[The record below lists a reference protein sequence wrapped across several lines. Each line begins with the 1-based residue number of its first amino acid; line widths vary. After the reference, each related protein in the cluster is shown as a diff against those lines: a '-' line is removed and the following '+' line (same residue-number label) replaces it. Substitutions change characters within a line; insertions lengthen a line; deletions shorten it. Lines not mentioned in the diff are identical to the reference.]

1 MDPTE
6 AELTR
11 INSLEEAMNWS
22 GVEAELQQALMEAL
36 GQPARVRE
44 ITLIPRPAWDQAIEK
59 LEIPAT
65 ELAAGA
71 RKPTPV
77 ELARVESLRRVC
89 NIRVGRDAS
98 DLGVGWLPTPA
109 VPGPPFPPIGGTPAP
124 AGQARKIKL
133 SAVLDPTLD
142 AEIIPLGE
150 TEVAAMYDQYRT
162 KFGDH
167 PSADT
172 DVSRDQLAA
181 VYQVVA
187 VGACP
192 FADFSIWGPFGQRL
206 LRKQTFQAFH
216 LNPVTGDWQRREQ
229 PGPASFHQWY
239 QSWKC
244 YRTAMLLVEAC
255 EAERLD
261 GYSELI
267 RGFVQQYGEEAWPFV
282 SQADARMRSE
292 QLDRLKRE
300 LRAVPAYGFE
310 ENKPWSACFAAAA
323 KDNDFW
329 QRELATPALLYLTRQ
344 ARSSA
349 SKSRR
354 SSCGRATAVQ
364 ESEDTSRQTLPR
376 GRQVPTGDR
385 WALLPQPQRVG
396 DLQTLQPRKVWV
408 GQGAGE
414 VQERAHAPVRQVLGP
429 TPEHEV
435 PAPKLT
441 RGRWWP

>member
-44 ITLIPRPAWDQAIEK
+44 ITLMPRPAWDQAIEK

-89 NIRVGRDAS
+89 NIRVGREAS

-329 QRELATPALLYLTRQ
+329 QRELATPALLYLTRNKRDPAP
-344 ARSSA
+344 ARADAHHAGEPPQSKRA
-349 SKSRR
+349 KTRAARRYQGDDKSRQGTDGLYSHNR
-354 SSCGRATAVQ
+354 KGLEICRLFNQGKCGSDKAQ
-364 ESEDTSRQTLPR
+364 GKCKS
-376 GRQVPTGDR
+376 GRTHQCD
-385 WALLPQPQRVG
+385 
-396 DLQTLQPRKVWV
+396 KC
-408 GQGAGE
+408 
-414 VQERAHAPVRQVLGP
+414 LGP
-429 TPEHEV
+429 HPSTKCP
-435 PAPKLT
+435 
-441 RGRWWP
+441 RQN